1 MLIIRLGITR
11 DEFRRKDAHVFREHD
26 VFRRVDGQD
35 IRDQIFMRRPFEILM
50 ADVVKRDAELFDQRL
65 EFFMIADHRANYRR
79 QLAGIKPD
87 QQIAEAMSLTG
98 RHDDNGLALGRHQF
112 HDGIFR
118 QNLLEI
124 RNHPIRRRRSFE
136 RRTHKEMFG
145 VEIDKFLVAQNII
158 AGVVEHAGDFVH

>member
-1 MLIIRLGITR
+1 M
-11 DEFRRKDAHVFREHD
+11 
-26 VFRRVDGQD
+26 
-35 IRDQIFMRRPFEILM
+35 
-50 ADVVKRDAELFDQRL
+50 KRDAELFDQRL

-79 QLAGIKPD
+79 QLAGIMPD

-124 RNHPIRRRRSFE
+124 RNHPIRRRRSLK
-136 RRTHKEMFG
+136 RRAHKKMLG
-145 VEIDKFLVAQNII
+145 VEIDKLLVAQDII
-158 AGVVEHAGDFVH
+158 TRVVEHAGYFMD